1 MPSFLNSKK
10 IIKVGIDGGDFVPFS
25 NVHSGIQRLVDS
37 TLKGLMKRRYKNL
50 IFNYYYF
57 GEKLVK
63 KEVEYLNFVGVPRRG
78 FSTFFLPIFFKRDD
92 NDVFL
97 GFSSFFSPI
106 LNSLARKKII
116 FLYDLG
122 FLKNPKFYSKA
133 ELLKKKLYF
142 SVKNTDKIITLSH
155 YAKNEIISQFENEV
169 ADKIEVIYPGLDHL
183 NSIKDKE
190 SDQKINF
197 KYFLFVGVIK
207 PGKNIKGLFQVFYQF
222 LKKNRDKNFRFVL
235 IGKKEKNYFNE
246 ITMSS
251 EYQRIKKKVIFLE
264 NITDKELIDY
274 YQGAEAVLNLSYEE
288 GFGFPVFEGL
298 SLGKKVIVNNLSI
311 YREFKKFFE
320 QLYIGEN
327 DKEIVSLMN
336 QVTKIKNKPLS
347 KNIFKWKNFV
357 DQLIKIIVDFS

>member
-1 MPSFLNSKK
+1 MPSFLNLKK

-63 KEVEYLNFVGVPRRG
+63 KEVEYLNFVRVPRRG

-97 GFSSFFSPI
+97 GFSSFFSPL

-122 FLKNPKFYSKA
+122 FIKNPKFYSKA

-155 YAKNEIISQFENEV
+155 YVKNEIISQFENEV

-207 PGKNIKGLFQVFYQF
+207 PGKNIKSLFQVFFRFIEKKGDKNYRLLLIGNKETDYYRELLVSPEYQKIKEKVVF
-222 LKKNRDKNFRFVL
+222 LKNVTDQEL
-235 IGKKEKNYFNE
+235 IG
-246 ITMSS
+246 
-251 EYQRIKKKVIFLE
+251 
-264 NITDKELIDY
+264 Y
-274 YQGAEAVLNLSYEE
+274 YQKAEAVLNLSCEE
-288 GFGFPVFEGL
+288 GFGFPVFEAL
-298 SLGKKVIVNNLSI
+298 SLGKKVIVNNLPI
-311 YREFKKFFE
+311 YQEFKKIFE
-320 QLYIGEN
+320 QLYIGQN
-327 DKEIVSLMN
+327 GKEIVFLMN